1 MSQRIVVTGA
11 GGMLGRVLTDQARR
25 AGRQVLALTSSE
37 CDITDLESVRRH
49 VVTGDV
55 VINCAAY
62 TQVDAAEADE
72 DRAYE
77 VNAVGAGNIAQVC
90 AQTGADLV
98 HVSTDYVFDGVFDG
112 DRRPYEIDDDT
123 KPINAYGRTKLAGE
137 QAVLAAK
144 PDAHVV
150 RTAWVYKGGDG
161 TDFVAT
167 MRRLAAGDKAIDV
180 VDDQIGS
187 PTYVDDLATALLE
200 IADGRI
206 GAPVLHAVNSG
217 VASRFELA
225 QATFA
230 AVGADPERVR
240 PVGSDRHP
248 RPATRPNYTVLAQE
262 RSVAAGMTG
271 LRDWRD
277 ALVAAISAYEGKT
290 TAAGKGAAGQ
300 LPSTP

>member
-25 AGRQVLALTSSE
+25 AGREVLALTSSE

-49 VVTGDV
+49 VATGDV

-62 TQVDAAEADE
+62 TQVDAAETDE
-72 DRAYE
+72 ARAYA
-77 VNAVGAGNIAQVC
+77 VNAVGAGNIAQAC

-98 HVSTDYVFDGVFDG
+98 HVSTDFVFNGVFDG
-112 DRRPYEIDDDT
+112 DRHPYEVDDET
-123 KPINAYGRTKLAGE
+123 APINVYGRTKLAGE

-150 RTAWVYKGGDG
+150 RTAWVYEGADG
-161 TDFVAT
+161 TDFVAI
-167 MRRLAAGDKAIDV
+167 MRRLAAGDKPVDV
-180 VDDQIGS
+180 VVDQIGS

-200 IADGRI
+200 VAGGGV

-217 VASRFELA
+217 PASRFELA

-230 AVGADPERVR
+230 ALGADPERVR

-248 RPATRPNYTVLAQE
+248 RPAARPGYTVLSPQ
-262 RSVAAGMTG
+262 RSVAAGLTG

-277 ALVAAISAYEGKT
+277 ALVAAVTGNAVSDGG
-290 TAAGKGAAGQ
+290 TAAGP

>member
-25 AGRQVLALTSSE
+25 AGHEVLALTSSE
-37 CDITDLESVRRH
+37 CDITDRESVRRH
-49 VVTGDV
+49 VAAGDV

-62 TQVDAAEADE
+62 TQVDAAETDE
-72 DRAYE
+72 ARAYE

-98 HVSTDYVFDGVFDG
+98 HVSTDYVFNGVFEG
-112 DRRPYEIDDDT
+112 DRRPYEVDDET
-123 KPINAYGRTKLAGE
+123 GPINAYGRTKLAGE

-150 RTAWVYKGGDG
+150 RTAWVYKGGEG

-167 MRRLAAGDKAIDV
+167 MRRLAAGDKVIDV

-187 PTYVDDLATALLE
+187 PTYVDDLAAALLQLTGSE
-200 IADGRI
+200 VD
-206 GAPVLHAVNSG
+206 APVLHAVNSG

-248 RPATRPNYTVLAQE
+248 RPATRPNYTVLSQQ
-262 RSVAAGMTG
+262 RSVAAGLTG

-277 ALVAAISAYEGKT
+277 ALLAAVGTREGKA
-290 TAAGKGAAGQ
+290 TADRNGTAGQ